1 MIKPHTYVEHI
12 NYGKSHNLTILYSY
26 SYSYNSI
33 YHLYFK
39 DERKSIGF
47 STT

>member
-1 MIKPHTYVEHI
+1 MIKPHAYVEHI
-12 NYGKSHNLTILYSY
+12 NYGKSHNLTILLLLH
-26 SYSYNSI
+26 SYNSI